1 MLPLYY
7 QTQKIKRARISK
19 GITLKELCGEEI
31 SISKMSCIENGKI
44 KADDECLKYISD
56 KLQIDYSYLVQ
67 DVYEQIKE
75 NIKSVKKSKHSL
87 EKIESIIKY
96 NLDYSF
102 RYNFNDLALELIHI
116 LFKLYIKDNKIE
128 KLQLL
133 ISKYFDLYQHATN
146 NEQIII
152 YYNDMAELFV
162 KTKEYHEAIS
172 YYSRI
177 IQIYE
182 KDQIKFDDKYIYA
195 CFYEGICYKN
205 INLIEESYK
214 CLKKI
219 IDKEALFKNDN
230 DKGDYYH
237 EFAIVNILLY
247 IGEADK
253 YLNIALNYKKDDM
266 KVLAKFKA
274 ENGDIYFKVHKDD
287 KALIELEDAAKIYPR
302 EDVRGCGEFLI
313 KCIDILYKNNKYDEA
328 FSYTSEAL
336 NLAIDIDDERLIE
349 KAYYFKGMIHQKLND
364 YIQAEMYMNLATDF
378 LLRFA
383 NNEEKYKRYN
393 EMAELY
399 YNLNELKESI
409 KYFTLAIQIE
419 KKL

>member
-1 MLPLYY
+1 MEILS
-7 QTQKIKRARISK
+7 TGEKIKRARIYK
-19 GITLKELCGEEI
+19 RITLKELCGEEI
-31 SISKMSCIENGKI
+31 SLSKMSCIENGKI

-67 DVYEQIKE
+67 DVYEQIKD

-152 YYNDMAELFV
+152 YYSDMAEFFV

-247 IGEADK
+247 IVEADK
-253 YLNIALNYKKDDM
+253 Y
-266 KVLAKFKA
+266 
-274 ENGDIYFKVHKDD
+274 
-287 KALIELEDAAKIYPR
+287 
-302 EDVRGCGEFLI
+302 
-313 KCIDILYKNNKYDEA
+313 
-328 FSYTSEAL
+328 
-336 NLAIDIDDERLIE
+336 
-349 KAYYFKGMIHQKLND
+349 
-364 YIQAEMYMNLATDF
+364 
-378 LLRFA
+378 
-383 NNEEKYKRYN
+383 
-393 EMAELY
+393 
-399 YNLNELKESI
+399 
-409 KYFTLAIQIE
+409 
-419 KKL
+419 

>member
-1 MLPLYY
+1 MEILS
-7 QTQKIKRARISK
+7 TGEKIKRARIYK
-19 GITLKELCGEEI
+19 RITLKELCGEEI

-67 DVYEQIKE
+67 DVYEQIKD

-152 YYNDMAELFV
+152 YYSDMAEFFV

-274 ENGDIYFKVHKDD
+274 ENGDIYFKVHKDN

-328 FSYTSEAL
+328 FSYISEAL

>member
-1 MLPLYY
+1 MEILS
-7 QTQKIKRARISK
+7 TGEKIKRARIYK

-67 DVYEQIKE
+67 DVYEQIKD
-75 NIKSVKKSKHSL
+75 NIKNVKKSKHSL

-152 YYNDMAELFV
+152 YYNDMAEFFV
-162 KTKEYHEAIS
+162 KNKEYHEAIS

-253 YLNIALNYKKDDM
+253 YLNIALDYKKDDM
-266 KVLAKFKA
+266 KELAKFKA

-287 KALIELEDAAKIYPR
+287 KALIELEDAARIYPR

-328 FSYTSEAL
+328 FSYISEAL

>member
-1 MLPLYY
+1 MEILS
-7 QTQKIKRARISK
+7 TGEKIKRARIYK
-19 GITLKELCGEEI
+19 RITLKELCGEEI

-67 DVYEQIKE
+67 DVYEQIKD

-152 YYNDMAELFV
+152 YYNDMAEFFV

-195 CFYEGICYKN
+195 SFYEGICYKN

>member
-1 MLPLYY
+1 MEILS
-7 QTQKIKRARISK
+7 TGEKIKRARIYK

-67 DVYEQIKE
+67 DVYEQIKD

-152 YYNDMAELFV
+152 YYNDMAEFFV

-172 YYSRI
+172 YYSII

-253 YLNIALNYKKDDM
+253 YLNIALDYKKDDM
-266 KVLAKFKA
+266 KELAKFKA

-328 FSYTSEAL
+328 FSYISEAL

>member
-1 MLPLYY
+1 MEILS
-7 QTQKIKRARISK
+7 TGEKIKRARIYK
-19 GITLKELCGEEI
+19 RITLKELCGEEI

-67 DVYEQIKE
+67 DVYEQIKD

-152 YYNDMAELFV
+152 YYNDMAEFFV
-162 KTKEYHEAIS
+162 KNKEYHEAIS

-219 IDKEALFKNDN
+219 IDKEALFKNNN

-253 YLNIALNYKKDDM
+253 YLNIALDYKKDDM
-266 KVLAKFKA
+266 KELAKFKA

>member
-1 MLPLYY
+1 MEILS
-7 QTQKIKRARISK
+7 TGEKIKRARIYK
-19 GITLKELCGEEI
+19 RITLKELCGEEI

-67 DVYEQIKE
+67 DVYEQIKD

-152 YYNDMAELFV
+152 YYSDMAEFFV

-253 YLNIALNYKKDDM
+253 YLNIALDYKKDDM

-302 EDVRGCGEFLI
+302 EDVRGCGDFLI

-328 FSYTSEAL
+328 FSYISEAL

>member
-1 MLPLYY
+1 MEILSKGE
-7 QTQKIKRARISK
+7 KIKRARIYK

-67 DVYEQIKE
+67 DVYEQIKD

-152 YYNDMAELFV
+152 YYNDMAEFFV
-162 KTKEYHEAIS
+162 KNKEYHEAIS

-253 YLNIALNYKKDDM
+253 YLNIALDYKKDDM
-266 KVLAKFKA
+266 KELAKFKA

-328 FSYTSEAL
+328 FSYISEAL

>member
-1 MLPLYY
+1 MEILS
-7 QTQKIKRARISK
+7 TGEKIKRARIYK

-56 KLQIDYSYLVQ
+56 KLQIDYSYLAQ
-67 DVYEQIKE
+67 DVYEQIKD

-152 YYNDMAELFV
+152 YYNDMAEFFV
-162 KTKEYHEAIS
+162 KNKEYHEAIS

-253 YLNIALNYKKDDM
+253 YLNIALDYKKDDM
-266 KVLAKFKA
+266 KELAKFKA

-328 FSYTSEAL
+328 FSYISEAL

>member
-1 MLPLYY
+1 MEILS
-7 QTQKIKRARISK
+7 TGEKIKRARIYK
-19 GITLKELCGEEI
+19 RITLKELCGEEI

-67 DVYEQIKE
+67 DVYEQIKD

-152 YYNDMAELFV
+152 YYSDMAEFFV

-253 YLNIALNYKKDDM
+253 YLNIALDYKKDDM

-328 FSYTSEAL
+328 FSYISEAL

-349 KAYYFKGMIHQKLND
+349 KAYYFKGMIHQKLYD

>member
-1 MLPLYY
+1 MEILS
-7 QTQKIKRARISK
+7 TGEKIKRARIYK
-19 GITLKELCGEEI
+19 RITLKELCGEEI

-67 DVYEQIKE
+67 DVYEQIKD

-152 YYNDMAELFV
+152 YYNDMAEFFV

>member
-1 MLPLYY
+1 MEILS
-7 QTQKIKRARISK
+7 TGEKIKRARIYK
-19 GITLKELCGEEI
+19 RITLKELCGEEI

-67 DVYEQIKE
+67 DVYEQIKD
-75 NIKSVKKSKHSL
+75 NVKSVKKSKHSL

-152 YYNDMAELFV
+152 YYNDMAEFFV
-162 KTKEYHEAIS
+162 KNKEYHEAIS

-253 YLNIALNYKKDDM
+253 YLNIALDYKKDDM
-266 KVLAKFKA
+266 KELAKFKA

-328 FSYTSEAL
+328 FSYISEAL

>member
-1 MLPLYY
+1 MEILS
-7 QTQKIKRARISK
+7 TGEKIKRARIYK
-19 GITLKELCGEEI
+19 RITLKELCGEEI

-67 DVYEQIKE
+67 DVYEQIKD

-152 YYNDMAELFV
+152 YYSDMAEFFV

-219 IDKEALFKNDN
+219 IDKEALFKNNN

-253 YLNIALNYKKDDM
+253 YLNIALDYKKDDM
-266 KVLAKFKA
+266 KELAKFKA

-328 FSYTSEAL
+328 FSYISEAL

>member
-1 MLPLYY
+1 MEILS
-7 QTQKIKRARISK
+7 TGEKIKRARIYK
-19 GITLKELCGEEI
+19 RITLKELCGEEI

-67 DVYEQIKE
+67 DVYEQIKD

-152 YYNDMAELFV
+152 YYSDMAEFFV

-182 KDQIKFDDKYIYA
+182 KDKIKFDDKYIYA

-302 EDVRGCGEFLI
+302 EDVRGCGDFLI

-328 FSYTSEAL
+328 FSYISEAL